1 MKRKMSQLVSNW
13 TSAQGFMMSN
23 YFMMSVN
30 EILSFTF
37 KTLLYTSMNLKQESR
52 IISNIISRRHANLK
66 VEKCIIVILSFHTI
80 LKQNCMKPNIT
91 QRNIMNILIIK

>member
-1 MKRKMSQLVSNW
+1 MSQLVSNW

-37 KTLLYTSMNLKQESR
+37 KTLLYASMSLKQESR
-52 IISNIISRRHANLK
+52 IFFKHYFKTACKFESRKMYYCDFIISYHIEAKLH
-66 VEKCIIVILSFHTI
+66 ET
-80 LKQNCMKPNIT
+80 
-91 QRNIMNILIIK
+91 

>member
-66 VEKCIIVILSFHTI
+66 VEKCIIVISSYHTI
-80 LKQNCMKPNIT
+80 LNI
-91 QRNIMNILIIK
+91 IA

>member
-13 TSAQGFMMSN
+13 TSAKGFMMSN

-37 KTLLYTSMNLKQESR
+37 KTLLYTSMSLKQESR
-52 IISNIISRRHANLK
+52 IILNIISRRHANLK
-66 VEKCIIVILSFHTI
+66 VE
-80 LKQNCMKPNIT
+80 
-91 QRNIMNILIIK
+91 NILL

>member
-1 MKRKMSQLVSNW
+1 
-13 TSAQGFMMSN
+13 MSN

-37 KTLLYTSMNLKQESR
+37 KTLLYTSMSLKQESR

-66 VEKCIIVILSFHTI
+66 VEKCIIAILSFHTT

-91 QRNIMNILIIK
+91 QRKIMNIFVIK

>member
-37 KTLLYTSMNLKQESR
+37 KTLLYTSMSLKQESR

-66 VEKCIIVILSFHTI
+66 VK
-80 LKQNCMKPNIT
+80 
-91 QRNIMNILIIK
+91 NILL